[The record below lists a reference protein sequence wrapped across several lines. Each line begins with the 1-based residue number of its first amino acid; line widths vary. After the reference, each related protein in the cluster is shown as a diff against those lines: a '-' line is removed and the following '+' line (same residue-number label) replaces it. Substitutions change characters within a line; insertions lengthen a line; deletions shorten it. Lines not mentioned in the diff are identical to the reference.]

1 MDSNRKFGKNDR
13 LMPTLDEVYRKFG
26 QVSEAAQLLETEL
39 GNLLLTH
46 KCIDAG
52 LLEHPNAIRA
62 TAISDR
68 INKQTLGAL
77 VRSLGSIED
86 SIENLEK
93 LLSDAVASR
102 NRLTH
107 SFYLQHNFRRNS
119 DDGRDLML
127 CDLEAIHEELLEA
140 YKAVLLLSGVD
151 LEKLVAEPGEIPLPT
166 GYLPIRT

>member
-1 MDSNRKFGKNDR
+1 
-13 LMPTLDEVYRKFG
+13 MPTLDEVYRKFG
-26 QVSEAAQLLETEL
+26 QISEAAQLLETEL

-62 TAISDR
+62 TAIYDR

>member
-1 MDSNRKFGKNDR
+1 MA
-13 LMPTLDEVYRKFG
+13 TLDEVYRKFG
-26 QVSEAAQLLETEL
+26 EVSEAAQLLETEL
-39 GNLLLTH
+39 GTLLLTH
-46 KCIDAG
+46 KCIDGG
-52 LLEHPNAIRA
+52 LLDHPNAIRA
-62 TAISDR
+62 TAIYDR

-77 VRSLGSIED
+77 VRSLGSIVD
-86 SIENLEK
+86 SIDDLEK

-119 DDGRDLML
+119 HDGRDVML

>member
-1 MDSNRKFGKNDR
+1 MA
-13 LMPTLDEVYRKFG
+13 TLDEVYRKFG
-26 QVSEAAQLLETEL
+26 EVSEAAQLLETEL

-46 KCIDAG
+46 KCIDGG

-62 TAISDR
+62 TAIYAR

-77 VRSLGSIED
+77 VRSLGSIVD
-86 SIENLEK
+86 SIDDLEK

-119 DDGRDLML
+119 HDGRDVML

-140 YKAVLLLSGVD
+140 YKTVLLFSGVD

>member
-1 MDSNRKFGKNDR
+1 
-13 LMPTLDEVYRKFG
+13 MPTLDEVYRKFG

-62 TAISDR
+62 TAIYDR